1 MYPENSNNE
10 FNFKAKN
17 IKNIKYKKNNG
28 KTIVNNLIRI
38 QQDKRNTME

>member
-10 FNFKAKN
+10 FNFNAKN

-28 KTIVNNLIRI
+28 KTIVNNLLKI